1 MAKFYIAVMMG
12 LLIFSSAARA
22 SSGGLNIFA
31 LPREAPQ
38 TEIYAETGQKVKLTD
53 FHGQFLIV
61 VFWSKTCVPCIKEL
75 DNLNNFANKTKG
87 DGFRVLLVSKAQEW
101 RDMDEQRRFLA
112 KYKAPDLEFYID
124 DKGALTEAF
133 GIFSSPHTVLI
144 NKSGQEIGRIRG
156 SVEWDDDDVIEY
168 MYKLKVQHG

>member
-22 SSGGLNIFA
+22 GSGGLNIF
-31 LPREAPQ
+31 
-38 TEIYAETGQKVKLTD
+38 
-53 FHGQFLIV
+53 
-61 VFWSKTCVPCIKEL
+61 
-75 DNLNNFANKTKG
+75 
-87 DGFRVLLVSKAQEW
+87 LLVSKAQEW
-101 RDMDEQRRFLA
+101 RDMDEQRRFLT